1 MFFTNALT
9 EIILTLYGRFFVFN
23 NRLTKRIAAAVMSMI
38 MVLMTFTY
46 AYAAG
51 DTNDFKFSDIDLSI
65 KVPKELICFTRTTT
79 NNNSYLEKL
88 GVDEASV
95 LTNNMIANKI
105 YLEAV
110 PEDVSYEI
118 VVYGNTASK
127 GLSNLNELS
136 EDDLNSLYNEYVASQ
151 SAIDNDNI
159 KEELESS
166 ELIRI
171 NDIPYFVT
179 NIHSVSNDVT
189 VYSQKYYTVVRGYI
203 YTYSVQSKTNRV
215 SDDMTA
221 NAKSIISSA
230 EYTKVR
236 KSILENTIVSETL
249 SNIITVGLPIL
260 ILAAFLF
267 IILKIGPKGR
277 AKRLNEEA
285 RLKAEYE
292 KTHGSGDNK

>member
-1 MFFTNALT
+1 MFNKQ
-9 EIILTLYGRFFVFN
+9 II
-23 NRLTKRIAAAVMSMI
+23 KKAAAMIIASVMC
-38 MVLMTFTY
+38 VATFTY

-51 DTNDFKFSDIDLSI
+51 DTNNFKFSDIDLSV

-88 GVDEASV
+88 GVNEASV

-110 PEDVSYEI
+110 PEDVGYEI

-127 GLSNLNELS
+127 NLGNLNELS
-136 EDDLNSLYNEYVASQ
+136 EDELNSLYNEYVASQ
-151 SAIDNDNI
+151 SAINNDNI

-166 ELIRI
+166 ELIKI

-189 VYSQKYYTVVRGYI
+189 VYSQKYYTVVHGYI
-203 YTYSVQSKTNRV
+203 YTYAIQSKTNRV
-215 SDDMTA
+215 SEDMTA

-230 EYTKVR
+230 SYAKVR
-236 KSILENTIVSETL
+236 KSLFENSVISETL
-249 SNIITVGLPIL
+249 SNIITVGIPII
-260 ILAAFLF
+260 ILA
-267 IILKIGPKGR
+267 IILYVLVKVGPKGK

-285 RLKAEYE
+285 QLRAEYKKAHE
-292 KTHGSGDNK
+292 NNNKTK

>member
-1 MFFTNALT
+1 M
-9 EIILTLYGRFFVFN
+9 FN
-23 NRLTKRIAAAVMSMI
+23 NRFTKRIAAAVMSMI

-189 VYSQKYYTVVRGYI
+189 VYSQKYYTVVRDYI

-260 ILAAFLF
+260 ILAAILF
-267 IILKIGPKGR
+267 IILKIEPKGR

>member
-23 NRLTKRIAAAVMSMI
+23 NRFTKRIAAAVMSMI

-189 VYSQKYYTVVRGYI
+189 VYSQKYYTVVRDYI

-260 ILAAFLF
+260 ILATILF

>member
-1 MFFTNALT
+1 MFNKQ
-9 EIILTLYGRFFVFN
+9 II
-23 NRLTKRIAAAVMSMI
+23 KKAAAMIIASVMC
-38 MVLMTFTY
+38 VATFTY

-51 DTNDFKFSDIDLSI
+51 DTNNFKFSDIDLSV

-110 PEDVSYEI
+110 PEDVVYEI

-127 GLSNLNELS
+127 NLGNLNELS
-136 EDDLNSLYNEYVASQ
+136 EDELNSLYNEYVASQ
-151 SAIDNDNI
+151 SAINNDNI

-166 ELIRI
+166 ELIKI

-189 VYSQKYYTVVRGYI
+189 VYSQKYYTVVHGYI
-203 YTYSVQSKTNRV
+203 YTYAIQSKTNRV
-215 SDDMTA
+215 SEDMIA
-221 NAKSIISSA
+221 NAKCIISSA
-230 EYTKVR
+230 SYAKVR
-236 KSILENTIVSETL
+236 KSLFENSVISETL
-249 SNIITVGLPIL
+249 SNIITVGIPII
-260 ILAAFLF
+260 ILA
-267 IILKIGPKGR
+267 IILYVLVKVGPKGK

-285 RLKAEYE
+285 KLRAEYKKAHE
-292 KTHGSGDNK
+292 NNNKTK

>member
-1 MFFTNALT
+1 M
-9 EIILTLYGRFFVFN
+9 
-23 NRLTKRIAAAVMSMI
+23 
-38 MVLMTFTY
+38 
-46 AYAAG
+46 
-51 DTNDFKFSDIDLSI
+51 
-65 KVPKELICFTRTTT
+65 
-79 NNNSYLEKL
+79 
-88 GVDEASV
+88 
-95 LTNNMIANKI
+95 
-105 YLEAV
+105 
-110 PEDVSYEI
+110 
-118 VVYGNTASK
+118 
-127 GLSNLNELS
+127 
-136 EDDLNSLYNEYVASQ
+136 
-151 SAIDNDNI
+151 
-159 KEELESS
+159 
-166 ELIRI
+166 
-171 NDIPYFVT
+171 T

-260 ILAAFLF
+260 ILAAILF

-292 KTHGSGDNK
+292 KTHGSGDKK

>member
-1 MFFTNALT
+1 MFNKQ
-9 EIILTLYGRFFVFN
+9 II
-23 NRLTKRIAAAVMSMI
+23 KKAAAMIIASVMC
-38 MVLMTFTY
+38 VATFTY

-51 DTNDFKFSDIDLSI
+51 DTNNFKFSDIDLSV

-88 GVDEASV
+88 GVDDASV

-110 PEDVSYEI
+110 PEDVGYEI

-127 GLSNLNELS
+127 NLGNLNELS
-136 EDDLNSLYNEYVASQ
+136 EDELNSLYNEYVASQ
-151 SAIDNDNI
+151 SAINNDNI

-166 ELIRI
+166 ELIKI

-189 VYSQKYYTVVRGYI
+189 VYSQKYYTVVHGYI
-203 YTYSVQSKTNRV
+203 YTYAIQSKTNRV
-215 SDDMTA
+215 SEDMTA
-221 NAKSIISSA
+221 NAKCIISSA
-230 EYTKVR
+230 SYAKVR
-236 KSILENTIVSETL
+236 KSLFENSVISETL
-249 SNIITVGLPIL
+249 SNIITVGIPII
-260 ILAAFLF
+260 ILA
-267 IILKIGPKGR
+267 IILYVLVKVGPKGK

-285 RLKAEYE
+285 QLRAEYKKAHE
-292 KTHGSGDNK
+292 NNNKTK

>member
-1 MFFTNALT
+1 MFNKQ
-9 EIILTLYGRFFVFN
+9 II
-23 NRLTKRIAAAVMSMI
+23 KKAAAMIIASVMC
-38 MVLMTFTY
+38 VATFTY

-51 DTNDFKFSDIDLSI
+51 DTNNFKFSDIDLSV

-110 PEDVSYEI
+110 PEDVGYEI

-127 GLSNLNELS
+127 NLGNLNELS
-136 EDDLNSLYNEYVASQ
+136 EDELNSLYNEYVASQ
-151 SAIDNDNI
+151 SAINNDNI

-166 ELIRI
+166 ELIKI

-203 YTYSVQSKTNRV
+203 YTYAIQSKTNRV
-215 SDDMTA
+215 SEDMTA

-230 EYTKVR
+230 SYAKVR
-236 KSILENTIVSETL
+236 KSLFENSVISETL
-249 SNIITVGLPIL
+249 SNIITVGIPII
-260 ILAAFLF
+260 ILA
-267 IILKIGPKGR
+267 IILYVLAKVGPKVK

-285 RLKAEYE
+285 QLRAEYKKAHE
-292 KTHGSGDNK
+292 NNNKTK

>member
-1 MFFTNALT
+1 MFNKQ
-9 EIILTLYGRFFVFN
+9 II
-23 NRLTKRIAAAVMSMI
+23 KKAAAMIIASVMC
-38 MVLMTFTY
+38 VATFTY

-51 DTNDFKFSDIDLSI
+51 DTNNFKFSDIDLSV

-88 GVDEASV
+88 GVNEASV

-110 PEDVSYEI
+110 PEDVGYEI

-127 GLSNLNELS
+127 NLGNLNELS
-136 EDDLNSLYNEYVASQ
+136 EDELNLLYNEYVASQ
-151 SAIDNDNI
+151 SAINNDNI

-166 ELIRI
+166 ELIKI

-189 VYSQKYYTVVRGYI
+189 VYSQKYYTVVHGYI
-203 YTYSVQSKTNRV
+203 YTYAIQSKTNRV
-215 SDDMTA
+215 SEDMTA

-230 EYTKVR
+230 SYAKVR
-236 KSILENTIVSETL
+236 KSLFENSVISETL
-249 SNIITVGLPIL
+249 SNIITVGIPII
-260 ILAAFLF
+260 ILA
-267 IILKIGPKGR
+267 IILYVLVKVGPKGK

-285 RLKAEYE
+285 QLRAEYKKAHE
-292 KTHGSGDNK
+292 NNNKTK

>member
-1 MFFTNALT
+1 M
-9 EIILTLYGRFFVFN
+9 FN

-260 ILAAFLF
+260 ILAA
-267 IILKIGPKGR
+267 IL
-277 AKRLNEEA
+277 
-285 RLKAEYE
+285 
-292 KTHGSGDNK
+292 S

>member
-1 MFFTNALT
+1 MFNKQ
-9 EIILTLYGRFFVFN
+9 II
-23 NRLTKRIAAAVMSMI
+23 KKAAAMIIASVMC
-38 MVLMTFTY
+38 VATFTY

-51 DTNDFKFSDIDLSI
+51 DTNNFKFSDIDLSV

-110 PEDVSYEI
+110 PEDVGYEI

-127 GLSNLNELS
+127 NLANLNELS
-136 EDDLNSLYNEYVASQ
+136 EDELNSLYNEYVASQ
-151 SAIDNDNI
+151 SAINNDNI

-166 ELIRI
+166 ELIKI

-203 YTYSVQSKTNRV
+203 YTYAIQSKTNRV
-215 SDDMTA
+215 SEDMTA

-230 EYTKVR
+230 SYAKVR
-236 KSILENTIVSETL
+236 KSLFENSVISETL
-249 SNIITVGLPIL
+249 SNIITVGIPII
-260 ILAAFLF
+260 ILA
-267 IILKIGPKGR
+267 IILYVLVKVGPKGK

-285 RLKAEYE
+285 QLRAEYKKAHE
-292 KTHGSGDNK
+292 NNNKTK

>member
-1 MFFTNALT
+1 MFNKQ
-9 EIILTLYGRFFVFN
+9 II
-23 NRLTKRIAAAVMSMI
+23 KKAAAMIIASVMC
-38 MVLMTFTY
+38 VATFTY

-51 DTNDFKFSDIDLSI
+51 DTNNFKFSDIDLSV

-110 PEDVSYEI
+110 PEDVGYEI

-127 GLSNLNELS
+127 NLGNLNELS
-136 EDDLNSLYNEYVASQ
+136 EDELNSLYNEYVASQ
-151 SAIDNDNI
+151 SAINNDNI

-166 ELIRI
+166 ELIKI

-203 YTYSVQSKTNRV
+203 YTYAIQSKTNRV
-215 SDDMTA
+215 SEDMTA

-230 EYTKVR
+230 SYAKVR
-236 KSILENTIVSETL
+236 KSLFENSVISETL
-249 SNIITVGLPIL
+249 SNIITVGIPII
-260 ILAAFLF
+260 ILA
-267 IILKIGPKGR
+267 IILYVLVKVGPKGK

-285 RLKAEYE
+285 KLRAEYKKAHE
-292 KTHGSGDNK
+292 NNNKTK

>member
-23 NRLTKRIAAAVMSMI
+23 NRFTKRIAAAVMSMI

-65 KVPKELICFTRTTT
+65 KAPKELICFTRTTT

-189 VYSQKYYTVVRGYI
+189 VYSQKYYTVVRDYI

-260 ILAAFLF
+260 ILAAILF
-267 IILKIGPKGR
+267 IILKIEPKGR

>member
-1 MFFTNALT
+1 MFNKQ
-9 EIILTLYGRFFVFN
+9 II
-23 NRLTKRIAAAVMSMI
+23 KKAAAMIIASVMC
-38 MVLMTFTY
+38 VATFTY

-51 DTNDFKFSDIDLSI
+51 DTNNFKFSDIDLSV

-110 PEDVSYEI
+110 PEDVGYEI

-127 GLSNLNELS
+127 NLGNLNELS
-136 EDDLNSLYNEYVASQ
+136 EDELNSLYNEYVASQ
-151 SAIDNDNI
+151 SAINNDNI

-166 ELIRI
+166 ELIKI

-189 VYSQKYYTVVRGYI
+189 VYSQKYYTVVHGYI
-203 YTYSVQSKTNRV
+203 YTYAIQSKTNRV
-215 SDDMTA
+215 SEHMTA
-221 NAKSIISSA
+221 NAKCIISSA
-230 EYTKVR
+230 SYAKVR
-236 KSILENTIVSETL
+236 KSLFENSVISETL
-249 SNIITVGLPIL
+249 SNIITVGIPII
-260 ILAAFLF
+260 ILA
-267 IILKIGPKGR
+267 IILYVLVKVGPKGK

-285 RLKAEYE
+285 KLRAEYKKAHE
-292 KTHGSGDNK
+292 NNNKTK

>member
-1 MFFTNALT
+1 MFNKQ
-9 EIILTLYGRFFVFN
+9 II
-23 NRLTKRIAAAVMSMI
+23 KKAAAMIIASVMC
-38 MVLMTFTY
+38 VATFTY

-51 DTNDFKFSDIDLSI
+51 DTNNFKFSDIDLSV

-110 PEDVSYEI
+110 PEDVGYEI
-118 VVYGNTASK
+118 VIYGNTASK
-127 GLSNLNELS
+127 NLGNLNELS
-136 EDDLNSLYNEYVASQ
+136 EDELNSLYNEYVASQ
-151 SAIDNDNI
+151 SAINNDNI

-166 ELIRI
+166 ELIKI

-203 YTYSVQSKTNRV
+203 YTYAIQSKTNRV
-215 SDDMTA
+215 SEDMTA

-230 EYTKVR
+230 SYAKVR
-236 KSILENTIVSETL
+236 KSLFENSVISETL
-249 SNIITVGLPIL
+249 SNIITVGIPII
-260 ILAAFLF
+260 ILA
-267 IILKIGPKGR
+267 IILYVLVKVGPKGK

-285 RLKAEYE
+285 QLRAEYKKAHE
-292 KTHGSGDNK
+292 NNNKTK

>member
-1 MFFTNALT
+1 MFNKQ
-9 EIILTLYGRFFVFN
+9 II
-23 NRLTKRIAAAVMSMI
+23 KKAAAMIIASVMC
-38 MVLMTFTY
+38 VATFTY

-51 DTNDFKFSDIDLSI
+51 DTNNFKFSDIDLSV

-110 PEDVSYEI
+110 PEDVGYEI

-127 GLSNLNELS
+127 NLGNLNELS
-136 EDDLNSLYNEYVASQ
+136 EDELNSLYNEYVASQ
-151 SAIDNDNI
+151 SAINNDNI

-166 ELIRI
+166 ELIKI

-203 YTYSVQSKTNRV
+203 YTYAIQSKTNRV
-215 SDDMTA
+215 SEDMTA

-230 EYTKVR
+230 SYGKVR
-236 KSILENTIVSETL
+236 KSLFENSVISETL
-249 SNIITVGLPIL
+249 SNIITVGIPII
-260 ILAAFLF
+260 ILA
-267 IILKIGPKGR
+267 IILYVLVNVGPKGK

-285 RLKAEYE
+285 KLRAEYKKAHE
-292 KTHGSGDNK
+292 NNNKTK

>member
-1 MFFTNALT
+1 
-9 EIILTLYGRFFVFN
+9 VFN
-23 NRLTKRIAAAVMSMI
+23 KQIIKKAAAMIIASVMC
-38 MVLMTFTY
+38 VATFTY

-51 DTNDFKFSDIDLSI
+51 DTNNFKFSDIDLSV

-110 PEDVSYEI
+110 PEDVGYEI
-118 VVYGNTASK
+118 VIYGNTASK
-127 GLSNLNELS
+127 NLGNLNELS
-136 EDDLNSLYNEYVASQ
+136 EDELNSLYNEYVASQ
-151 SAIDNDNI
+151 SAINNDNI

-166 ELIRI
+166 ELIKI

-203 YTYSVQSKTNRV
+203 YTYAIQSKTNRV
-215 SDDMTA
+215 SEDMTA

-230 EYTKVR
+230 SYAKVR
-236 KSILENTIVSETL
+236 KSLFENSVISETL
-249 SNIITVGLPIL
+249 SNIITVGIPII
-260 ILAAFLF
+260 ILA
-267 IILKIGPKGR
+267 IILYVLVKVGPKGK

-285 RLKAEYE
+285 QLRAEYKKAHE
-292 KTHGSGDNK
+292 NNNKTK

>member
-1 MFFTNALT
+1 MFNKQ
-9 EIILTLYGRFFVFN
+9 II
-23 NRLTKRIAAAVMSMI
+23 KKAAAMIIASVMC
-38 MVLMTFTY
+38 VATFTY

-51 DTNDFKFSDIDLSI
+51 DTNNFKFSDIDLSV

-110 PEDVSYEI
+110 PEDVGYEI

-127 GLSNLNELS
+127 NLGNLNELS
-136 EDDLNSLYNEYVASQ
+136 EDELNSLYNEYVASQ
-151 SAIDNDNI
+151 SAINNDNI

-166 ELIRI
+166 ELIKI

-203 YTYSVQSKTNRV
+203 YTYAIQSKTKRV
-215 SDDMTA
+215 SEDMTA
-221 NAKSIISSA
+221 NAKSIISSVSYA
-230 EYTKVR
+230 KVR
-236 KSILENTIVSETL
+236 KSLFENSVISETL
-249 SNIITVGLPIL
+249 SNIITVGIPII
-260 ILAAFLF
+260 ILA
-267 IILKIGPKGR
+267 IILYVLVKVGPKGK

-285 RLKAEYE
+285 QLRAEYKKAHE
-292 KTHGSGDNK
+292 NNNKTK

>member
-1 MFFTNALT
+1 MFN
-9 EIILTLYGRFFVFN
+9 
-23 NRLTKRIAAAVMSMI
+23 KRIIKKAAAMIIASVMC
-38 MVLMTFTY
+38 VATFTY

-51 DTNDFKFSDIDLSI
+51 DTNNFKFSDIDLSI

-88 GVDEASV
+88 GVDDASV

-110 PEDVSYEI
+110 PEDVGYEI

-127 GLSNLNELS
+127 NLGNLNELS
-136 EDDLNSLYNEYVASQ
+136 EDELNSLYNEYVASQ
-151 SAIDNDNI
+151 SAINNDNI

-166 ELIRI
+166 ELIKI

-203 YTYSVQSKTNRV
+203 YTYAIQSKTNRV
-215 SDDMTA
+215 SEDMTA

-230 EYTKVR
+230 SYAKVR
-236 KSILENTIVSETL
+236 KSLFENSIISETL
-249 SNIITVGLPIL
+249 SNIITVGIPII
-260 ILAAFLF
+260 ILA
-267 IILKIGPKGR
+267 IILYVLVKVGPKGKT
-277 AKRLNEEA
+277 KRLNEEA
-285 RLKAEYE
+285 KLRAEYKKAHE
-292 KTHGSGDNK
+292 NNNKTK

>member
-1 MFFTNALT
+1 MFNKQ
-9 EIILTLYGRFFVFN
+9 II
-23 NRLTKRIAAAVMSMI
+23 KKAAAMIIASVMC
-38 MVLMTFTY
+38 VATFTY

-51 DTNDFKFSDIDLSI
+51 DTNNFKFSDIDLSV

-110 PEDVSYEI
+110 PEDVGYEI

-127 GLSNLNELS
+127 NLGNLNELS
-136 EDDLNSLYNEYVASQ
+136 EDELNSLYNEYVASQ
-151 SAIDNDNI
+151 SAINNDNI

-166 ELIRI
+166 ELIKI

-203 YTYSVQSKTNRV
+203 YTYAIQSKTNRV
-215 SDDMTA
+215 SEDMTA

-230 EYTKVR
+230 SYAKVR
-236 KSILENTIVSETL
+236 KSLFENSVISETL
-249 SNIITVGLPIL
+249 SNIITVGIPII
-260 ILAAFLF
+260 ILA
-267 IILKIGPKGR
+267 IILYVLAKVGPKGK

-285 RLKAEYE
+285 QLRAEYKKDHE
-292 KTHGSGDNK
+292 NNNKTK

>member
-1 MFFTNALT
+1 MFNKQ
-9 EIILTLYGRFFVFN
+9 II
-23 NRLTKRIAAAVMSMI
+23 KKAAAMIIASVMC
-38 MVLMTFTY
+38 VATFTY

-51 DTNDFKFSDIDLSI
+51 DTNNFKFSDIDLSV

-110 PEDVSYEI
+110 PEDVGYEI

-127 GLSNLNELS
+127 NLGNLNELS
-136 EDDLNSLYNEYVASQ
+136 EDELNSLYNEYVASQ
-151 SAIDNDNI
+151 SAINNDNI

-166 ELIRI
+166 ELIKI

-189 VYSQKYYTVVRGYI
+189 VYSQKYYTVVHGYI
-203 YTYSVQSKTNRV
+203 YTYAIQSKTNRV
-215 SDDMTA
+215 SEDMIA
-221 NAKSIISSA
+221 NAKCIISSA
-230 EYTKVR
+230 SYAKVR
-236 KSILENTIVSETL
+236 KSLFENSIISETL
-249 SNIITVGLPIL
+249 SNIITVGIPII
-260 ILAAFLF
+260 ILA
-267 IILKIGPKGR
+267 IILYVLVKVGPKGK

-285 RLKAEYE
+285 QLRAEYKKAHE
-292 KTHGSGDNK
+292 NNNKTK

>member
-1 MFFTNALT
+1 MFNKQ
-9 EIILTLYGRFFVFN
+9 IIKKAVAMI
-23 NRLTKRIAAAVMSMI
+23 IASVMC
-38 MVLMTFTY
+38 VATFTY

-51 DTNDFKFSDIDLSI
+51 DTNNFKFSDIDLSV

-88 GVDEASV
+88 GVNEASV

-110 PEDVSYEI
+110 PEDVGYEI

-127 GLSNLNELS
+127 NLGNLNELS
-136 EDDLNSLYNEYVASQ
+136 EDELNSLYNEYVASQ
-151 SAIDNDNI
+151 SAINNDNI

-166 ELIRI
+166 ELIKI

-203 YTYSVQSKTNRV
+203 YTYAIQSKTNRV
-215 SDDMTA
+215 SEDMTA

-230 EYTKVR
+230 SYAKVR
-236 KSILENTIVSETL
+236 KSLFENSVISETL
-249 SNIITVGLPIL
+249 SNIITVGIPII
-260 ILAAFLF
+260 ILA
-267 IILKIGPKGR
+267 IILYVLAKVGPKGK

-285 RLKAEYE
+285 QLRAEYKKAHE
-292 KTHGSGDNK
+292 NNNKTK

>member
-1 MFFTNALT
+1 MFNKQ
-9 EIILTLYGRFFVFN
+9 II
-23 NRLTKRIAAAVMSMI
+23 KKAAAMIIASVMC
-38 MVLMTFTY
+38 VATFTY

-51 DTNDFKFSDIDLSI
+51 DTNNFKFSDIDLSV

-110 PEDVSYEI
+110 PEDVGYEI

-127 GLSNLNELS
+127 NLGNLNELS
-136 EDDLNSLYNEYVASQ
+136 EDELNSLYNEYVASQ
-151 SAIDNDNI
+151 SAINNDNI

-166 ELIRI
+166 ELIKI

-203 YTYSVQSKTNRV
+203 YTYAIQSKTNRV
-215 SDDMTA
+215 SEDMTA

-230 EYTKVR
+230 SYAKVR
-236 KSILENTIVSETL
+236 KSLFENSVISETL
-249 SNIITVGLPIL
+249 SNIITVGIPII
-260 ILAAFLF
+260 ILA
-267 IILKIGPKGR
+267 IILYVLVKVRPKGK

-285 RLKAEYE
+285 QLRAEYKKAHE
-292 KTHGSGDNK
+292 NNNKTK

>member
-1 MFFTNALT
+1 MFNKQ
-9 EIILTLYGRFFVFN
+9 II
-23 NRLTKRIAAAVMSMI
+23 KKAAAMIIASVMC
-38 MVLMTFTY
+38 VATFTY

-51 DTNDFKFSDIDLSI
+51 DTNNFKFSDIDLSV

-88 GVDEASV
+88 GVNEASV

-110 PEDVSYEI
+110 PEDVGYEI

-127 GLSNLNELS
+127 NLGNLNELS
-136 EDDLNSLYNEYVASQ
+136 EDELNSLYNEYVASQ
-151 SAIDNDNI
+151 SAINNDNI

-166 ELIRI
+166 ELIKI

-189 VYSQKYYTVVRGYI
+189 VYSQKYYTVVHGYI
-203 YTYSVQSKTNRV
+203 YTYAIQSKTNRV
-215 SDDMTA
+215 SEDMTA

-230 EYTKVR
+230 SYAKVR
-236 KSILENTIVSETL
+236 KSLFENSVISETL
-249 SNIITVGLPIL
+249 SNIITVGIPII
-260 ILAAFLF
+260 ILA
-267 IILKIGPKGR
+267 IILYVLAKVGPKGK

-285 RLKAEYE
+285 QLRAEYKKAHE
-292 KTHGSGDNK
+292 NNNKTK

>member
-1 MFFTNALT
+1 MFNKQ
-9 EIILTLYGRFFVFN
+9 II
-23 NRLTKRIAAAVMSMI
+23 KKAAAMIIASVMC
-38 MVLMTFTY
+38 VATFTY

-51 DTNDFKFSDIDLSI
+51 DTNNFKFSDIDLSV

-110 PEDVSYEI
+110 PEDVGYEI

-127 GLSNLNELS
+127 NLGNLNELS
-136 EDDLNSLYNEYVASQ
+136 EDELNSLYNEYVASQ
-151 SAIDNDNI
+151 SAINNDNI

-166 ELIRI
+166 ELIKI

-189 VYSQKYYTVVRGYI
+189 VYSQKYYTVVHGYI
-203 YTYSVQSKTNRV
+203 YTYAIQSKTNRV
-215 SDDMTA
+215 SEDMTA
-221 NAKSIISSA
+221 NAKYIISSA
-230 EYTKVR
+230 SYAKVR
-236 KSILENTIVSETL
+236 KSLFENSVISETL
-249 SNIITVGLPIL
+249 SNIITVGIPII
-260 ILAAFLF
+260 ILA
-267 IILKIGPKGR
+267 IILYVLVKVGPKGK

-285 RLKAEYE
+285 KLRAEYKKAHE
-292 KTHGSGDNK
+292 NNNKIK

>member
-1 MFFTNALT
+1 MFNKQ
-9 EIILTLYGRFFVFN
+9 II
-23 NRLTKRIAAAVMSMI
+23 KKAAAMIIASVMC
-38 MVLMTFTY
+38 VATFTY
-46 AYAAG
+46 AYAAD
-51 DTNDFKFSDIDLSI
+51 DTNNFKFSDIDLSV

-88 GVDEASV
+88 GVNEASV

-110 PEDVSYEI
+110 PEDVGYEI

-127 GLSNLNELS
+127 NLGNLNELS
-136 EDDLNSLYNEYVASQ
+136 EDELNSLYNEYVASQ
-151 SAIDNDNI
+151 SAINNDNI

-166 ELIRI
+166 ELIKI

-189 VYSQKYYTVVRGYI
+189 VYSQKYYTVVHGYI
-203 YTYSVQSKTNRV
+203 YTYAIQSKTNRV
-215 SDDMTA
+215 SEDMTA

-230 EYTKVR
+230 SYAKVR
-236 KSILENTIVSETL
+236 KSLFENSVISETL
-249 SNIITVGLPIL
+249 SNIITVGIPII
-260 ILAAFLF
+260 ILA
-267 IILKIGPKGR
+267 IILYVLAKVGPKGK

-285 RLKAEYE
+285 QLRAEYKKAHE
-292 KTHGSGDNK
+292 NNNKTK

>member
-1 MFFTNALT
+1 MFSKQ
-9 EIILTLYGRFFVFN
+9 II
-23 NRLTKRIAAAVMSMI
+23 KKAAAMIIASVMC
-38 MVLMTFTY
+38 VATFTY

-51 DTNDFKFSDIDLSI
+51 DTNNFKFSDIDLSV

-110 PEDVSYEI
+110 PEDVGYEI

-127 GLSNLNELS
+127 NLGNLNELS
-136 EDDLNSLYNEYVASQ
+136 EDELNSLYNEYVASQ
-151 SAIDNDNI
+151 SAINNDNI

-166 ELIRI
+166 ELIKI

-189 VYSQKYYTVVRGYI
+189 VYSQKYYTVVHGYI
-203 YTYSVQSKTNRV
+203 YTYAIQSKTNRV
-215 SDDMTA
+215 SEDMIA
-221 NAKSIISSA
+221 NAKCIISSA
-230 EYTKVR
+230 SYAKVR
-236 KSILENTIVSETL
+236 KSLFENSVISETL
-249 SNIITVGLPIL
+249 SNIITVGIPII
-260 ILAAFLF
+260 ILA
-267 IILKIGPKGR
+267 IILYVLVKVGPKGK

-285 RLKAEYE
+285 QLRAEYKKAHE
-292 KTHGSGDNK
+292 NNNKTK

>member
-1 MFFTNALT
+1 
-9 EIILTLYGRFFVFN
+9 VFN
-23 NRLTKRIAAAVMSMI
+23 KQIIKKAAAMIIASVMC
-38 MVLMTFTY
+38 VATFTY

-51 DTNDFKFSDIDLSI
+51 DTNNFKFSDIDLSV

-110 PEDVSYEI
+110 PEDVGYEI

-127 GLSNLNELS
+127 NLGNLNELS
-136 EDDLNSLYNEYVASQ
+136 EDELNSLYNEYVASQ
-151 SAIDNDNI
+151 SAINNDNI

-166 ELIRI
+166 ELIKI

-189 VYSQKYYTVVRGYI
+189 VYSQKYYTVVHGYI
-203 YTYSVQSKTNRV
+203 YTYAIQSKTNRV
-215 SDDMTA
+215 SEDMTA

-230 EYTKVR
+230 SYAKVR
-236 KSILENTIVSETL
+236 KSLFENSVISETL
-249 SNIITVGLPIL
+249 SNIITVGIPII
-260 ILAAFLF
+260 ILA
-267 IILKIGPKGR
+267 IILYVLVKVGPKGK

-285 RLKAEYE
+285 QLRAEYKKAHE
-292 KTHGSGDNK
+292 NNNKTK

>member
-1 MFFTNALT
+1 MFNKQ
-9 EIILTLYGRFFVFN
+9 II
-23 NRLTKRIAAAVMSMI
+23 KKAAAIIIASVMC
-38 MVLMTFTY
+38 VATFTY

-51 DTNDFKFSDIDLSI
+51 DTNNFKFSDIDLSV

-110 PEDVSYEI
+110 PEDVGYEI

-127 GLSNLNELS
+127 NLGNLNELS
-136 EDDLNSLYNEYVASQ
+136 EDELNSLYNEYVASQ
-151 SAIDNDNI
+151 SAINNDNI

-166 ELIRI
+166 ELIKI

-189 VYSQKYYTVVRGYI
+189 VYSQKYYTVVHGYI
-203 YTYSVQSKTNRV
+203 YTYAIQSKTNRV
-215 SDDMTA
+215 SEDMIA
-221 NAKSIISSA
+221 NAKCIISSA
-230 EYTKVR
+230 SYAKVR
-236 KSILENTIVSETL
+236 KSLFENSVISETL
-249 SNIITVGLPIL
+249 SNIITVGIPII
-260 ILAAFLF
+260 ILA
-267 IILKIGPKGR
+267 IILYVLVKVGPKGK

-285 RLKAEYE
+285 QLRAEYKKAHE
-292 KTHGSGDNK
+292 NNNKTK

>member
-1 MFFTNALT
+1 MFNKQ
-9 EIILTLYGRFFVFN
+9 II
-23 NRLTKRIAAAVMSMI
+23 KKAAAMIIASVMC
-38 MVLMTFTY
+38 VATFTY

-51 DTNDFKFSDIDLSI
+51 DTNNFKFSDIDLSV
-65 KVPKELICFTRTTT
+65 KVPKKLICFTRTTT

-110 PEDVSYEI
+110 PEDVGYEI

-127 GLSNLNELS
+127 NLGNLNELS
-136 EDDLNSLYNEYVASQ
+136 EDELNSLYNEYVASQ
-151 SAIDNDNI
+151 SAINNDNI

-166 ELIRI
+166 ELIKI

-203 YTYSVQSKTNRV
+203 YTYAIQSKTNRV
-215 SDDMTA
+215 SEDMTA

-230 EYTKVR
+230 SYAKVR
-236 KSILENTIVSETL
+236 KSLFENSVISETL
-249 SNIITVGLPIL
+249 SNIITVGIPII
-260 ILAAFLF
+260 ILA
-267 IILKIGPKGR
+267 IILYVLAKVGPKGK

-285 RLKAEYE
+285 QLRAEYKKAHE
-292 KTHGSGDNK
+292 NNNKTK

>member
-1 MFFTNALT
+1 MFN
-9 EIILTLYGRFFVFN
+9 
-23 NRLTKRIAAAVMSMI
+23 KRIIKKAAAMIIASVMC
-38 MVLMTFTY
+38 VATFTY

-51 DTNDFKFSDIDLSI
+51 DTNNFKFSDIDLSI

-110 PEDVSYEI
+110 PEDVGYEI

-127 GLSNLNELS
+127 NLGNLNELS
-136 EDDLNSLYNEYVASQ
+136 EDELNSLYNEYVASQ
-151 SAIDNDNI
+151 SAINNDNI

-166 ELIRI
+166 ELIKI

-189 VYSQKYYTVVRGYI
+189 VYSQKYYTVVHGYI
-203 YTYSVQSKTNRV
+203 YTYAIQSKTNRV
-215 SDDMTA
+215 SEDMTA

-230 EYTKVR
+230 SYAKVR
-236 KSILENTIVSETL
+236 KSLFENSVISETL
-249 SNIITVGLPIL
+249 SNIITVGIPII
-260 ILAAFLF
+260 ILA
-267 IILKIGPKGR
+267 IILYVLVKVGPKGK

-285 RLKAEYE
+285 QLRAEYKKAHE
-292 KTHGSGDNK
+292 NNNKTK

>member
-1 MFFTNALT
+1 MFNKQ
-9 EIILTLYGRFFVFN
+9 II
-23 NRLTKRIAAAVMSMI
+23 KKAAAMIIASVMC
-38 MVLMTFTY
+38 VATFTY

-51 DTNDFKFSDIDLSI
+51 DTNNFKFSDIDLSV

-110 PEDVSYEI
+110 PEDVGYEI

-127 GLSNLNELS
+127 NLGNLNELS
-136 EDDLNSLYNEYVASQ
+136 EDELNSLYNEYVASQ
-151 SAIDNDNI
+151 SAINNDNI

-166 ELIRI
+166 ELIKI

-189 VYSQKYYTVVRGYI
+189 VYSQKYYTVVHGYI
-203 YTYSVQSKTNRV
+203 YTYAIQSKTNRV
-215 SDDMTA
+215 SEDMTA

-230 EYTKVR
+230 SYAKVR
-236 KSILENTIVSETL
+236 KSLFENSVISETL
-249 SNIITVGLPIL
+249 SNIITVGIPII
-260 ILAAFLF
+260 ILA
-267 IILKIGPKGR
+267 IILYVLVKVGPKGK

-285 RLKAEYE
+285 QLRAEYKKAHANNN
-292 KTHGSGDNK
+292 KTK

>member
-1 MFFTNALT
+1 MFNKQ
-9 EIILTLYGRFFVFN
+9 IIKKATAMI
-23 NRLTKRIAAAVMSMI
+23 IASVMC
-38 MVLMTFTY
+38 VATFTY

-51 DTNDFKFSDIDLSI
+51 DTNNFKFSDIDLSV

-110 PEDVSYEI
+110 PEDVGYEI

-127 GLSNLNELS
+127 NLGNLNELS
-136 EDDLNSLYNEYVASQ
+136 EDELNSLYNEYVASQ
-151 SAIDNDNI
+151 SAINNDNI

-166 ELIRI
+166 ELIKI

-203 YTYSVQSKTNRV
+203 YTYAIQSKTNRV
-215 SDDMTA
+215 SEDMTA

-230 EYTKVR
+230 SYAKVR
-236 KSILENTIVSETL
+236 KSLFENSVISETL
-249 SNIITVGLPIL
+249 SNIITVGIPII
-260 ILAAFLF
+260 ILA
-267 IILKIGPKGR
+267 IILYVLVKVGPKGK

-285 RLKAEYE
+285 QLRAEYKKAHE
-292 KTHGSGDNK
+292 NNNKTK

>member
-1 MFFTNALT
+1 MFNKQ
-9 EIILTLYGRFFVFN
+9 II
-23 NRLTKRIAAAVMSMI
+23 KKAAAMIIASVMC
-38 MVLMTFTY
+38 VATFTY

-51 DTNDFKFSDIDLSI
+51 DTNNFKFSDIDLSV

-88 GVDEASV
+88 GVNDASV

-110 PEDVSYEI
+110 PEDVGYEI

-127 GLSNLNELS
+127 NLGNLNELS
-136 EDDLNSLYNEYVASQ
+136 EDELNSLYNEYVASQ
-151 SAIDNDNI
+151 SAINNDNI

-166 ELIRI
+166 ELIKI

-203 YTYSVQSKTNRV
+203 YTYAIQSKTNRV
-215 SDDMTA
+215 SEDMTA

-230 EYTKVR
+230 SYAKVR
-236 KSILENTIVSETL
+236 KSLFENSVISETL
-249 SNIITVGLPIL
+249 SNIITVGIPII
-260 ILAAFLF
+260 ILA
-267 IILKIGPKGR
+267 IILYVLVKVGPKGK

-285 RLKAEYE
+285 QLRAEYKKAHE
-292 KTHGSGDNK
+292 NNNKTK

>member
-1 MFFTNALT
+1 MFNKQ
-9 EIILTLYGRFFVFN
+9 II
-23 NRLTKRIAAAVMSMI
+23 KKAAAMIIASVMC
-38 MVLMTFTY
+38 VATFTY

-51 DTNDFKFSDIDLSI
+51 DTNNFKFSDIDLSV

-88 GVDEASV
+88 GVNEASV

-110 PEDVSYEI
+110 PEDVGYEI

-127 GLSNLNELS
+127 NLGNLNELS
-136 EDDLNSLYNEYVASQ
+136 EDELNLLYNEYVASQ
-151 SAIDNDNI
+151 SAINNDNI

-166 ELIRI
+166 ELIKI

-179 NIHSVSNDVT
+179 KIHSVSNDVT

-203 YTYSVQSKTNRV
+203 YTYAIQSKTNRV
-215 SDDMTA
+215 SEDMTA

-230 EYTKVR
+230 SYAKVR
-236 KSILENTIVSETL
+236 KSLFENSVISETL
-249 SNIITVGLPIL
+249 SNIITVGIPII
-260 ILAAFLF
+260 ILA
-267 IILKIGPKGR
+267 IILYVLVKVGPKGK

-285 RLKAEYE
+285 QLRAEYKKAHE
-292 KTHGSGDNK
+292 NNNKTK

>member
-1 MFFTNALT
+1 MFN
-9 EIILTLYGRFFVFN
+9 
-23 NRLTKRIAAAVMSMI
+23 KRIIKKAAAMIIASVMC
-38 MVLMTFTY
+38 VATFTY

-51 DTNDFKFSDIDLSI
+51 DTNNFRFSDIDLSI

-88 GVDEASV
+88 GVDDASV

-110 PEDVSYEI
+110 PEDVGYEI

-127 GLSNLNELS
+127 NLGNLNELS
-136 EDDLNSLYNEYVASQ
+136 EDELNSLYNEYVASQ
-151 SAIDNDNI
+151 SAINNDNI

-166 ELIRI
+166 ELIKI

-203 YTYSVQSKTNRV
+203 YTYAIQSKTNRV
-215 SDDMTA
+215 SEDMTA

-230 EYTKVR
+230 SYAKVR
-236 KSILENTIVSETL
+236 KSLFENSVISETL
-249 SNIITVGLPIL
+249 SNIITVGIPII
-260 ILAAFLF
+260 ILA
-267 IILKIGPKGR
+267 IILYVLVKVGPKGR
-277 AKRLNEEA
+277 TKRLNEEA
-285 RLKAEYE
+285 KLRAEYKKAHE
-292 KTHGSGDNK
+292 NNNKTK

>member
-1 MFFTNALT
+1 MFNKQ
-9 EIILTLYGRFFVFN
+9 II
-23 NRLTKRIAAAVMSMI
+23 KKAAAMIIASVMC
-38 MVLMTFTY
+38 VATFTY

-51 DTNDFKFSDIDLSI
+51 DTNNFKFSDIDLSV

-88 GVDEASV
+88 GVDEALV

-110 PEDVSYEI
+110 PEDVGYEI

-127 GLSNLNELS
+127 NLGNLNELS
-136 EDDLNSLYNEYVASQ
+136 EDELNSLYNEYVASQ
-151 SAIDNDNI
+151 SAINNDNI

-166 ELIRI
+166 ELIKI

-203 YTYSVQSKTNRV
+203 YTYAIQSKTNRV
-215 SDDMTA
+215 SEDMTA

-230 EYTKVR
+230 SYAKVR
-236 KSILENTIVSETL
+236 KSLFENSVISETL
-249 SNIITVGLPIL
+249 SNIITVGIPII
-260 ILAAFLF
+260 ILA
-267 IILKIGPKGR
+267 IILYVLVKVGPKGK

-285 RLKAEYE
+285 QLRAEYKKAHE
-292 KTHGSGDNK
+292 NNNKTK

>member
-1 MFFTNALT
+1 MFNKQ
-9 EIILTLYGRFFVFN
+9 II
-23 NRLTKRIAAAVMSMI
+23 KKAAAMIIASVMC
-38 MVLMTFTY
+38 VATFTY

-51 DTNDFKFSDIDLSI
+51 DTNNFKFSDIDLSV

-110 PEDVSYEI
+110 PEDVGYEI
-118 VVYGNTASK
+118 IIYGNTASK
-127 GLSNLNELS
+127 NLGNLNELS
-136 EDDLNSLYNEYVASQ
+136 EDELNSLYNEYVASQ
-151 SAIDNDNI
+151 SAINNDNI

-166 ELIRI
+166 ELIKI

-189 VYSQKYYTVVRGYI
+189 VYSQKCYTVVRGYI
-203 YTYSVQSKTNRV
+203 YTYAIQSKTNRV
-215 SDDMTA
+215 SEDMTA

-230 EYTKVR
+230 SYAKVR
-236 KSILENTIVSETL
+236 KSLFENSVISETL
-249 SNIITVGLPIL
+249 SNIITVGIPII
-260 ILAAFLF
+260 ILA
-267 IILKIGPKGR
+267 IILYVLVKVGPKGK

-285 RLKAEYE
+285 QLRAEYKKAHE
-292 KTHGSGDNK
+292 NNNKTK

>member
-1 MFFTNALT
+1 MFNKQ
-9 EIILTLYGRFFVFN
+9 II
-23 NRLTKRIAAAVMSMI
+23 KKAAAMIIASVMC
-38 MVLMTFTY
+38 VATFTY

-51 DTNDFKFSDIDLSI
+51 DTNNFKFSDIDLSV

-110 PEDVSYEI
+110 PEDVGYEI

-127 GLSNLNELS
+127 NLGNLNELS
-136 EDDLNSLYNEYVASQ
+136 EDELNSLYNEYVASQ
-151 SAIDNDNI
+151 SAINNDNI

-166 ELIRI
+166 ELIKI

-189 VYSQKYYTVVRGYI
+189 VYSQKYYTVVHGYI
-203 YTYSVQSKTNRV
+203 YTYAIQSKTNRV
-215 SDDMTA
+215 SEDMIA
-221 NAKSIISSA
+221 NAKCIISSA
-230 EYTKVR
+230 SYAKVR
-236 KSILENTIVSETL
+236 KSLFENSVISETL
-249 SNIITVGLPIL
+249 SNIITVGIPII
-260 ILAAFLF
+260 ILA
-267 IILKIGPKGR
+267 IILYVLVKVGPKGK
-277 AKRLNEEA
+277 AKRLNVEA
-285 RLKAEYE
+285 QLRAEYKKAHE
-292 KTHGSGDNK
+292 NNNKTK

>member
-1 MFFTNALT
+1 
-9 EIILTLYGRFFVFN
+9 VFN
-23 NRLTKRIAAAVMSMI
+23 KQIIKKAAAMIIASVMC
-38 MVLMTFTY
+38 VATFTY

-51 DTNDFKFSDIDLSI
+51 DTNNFKFSDIDLSV

-88 GVDEASV
+88 GVNEASV

-110 PEDVSYEI
+110 PEDVGYEI

-127 GLSNLNELS
+127 NLGNLNELS
-136 EDDLNSLYNEYVASQ
+136 EDELNSLYNEYVASQ
-151 SAIDNDNI
+151 SAINNDNI

-166 ELIRI
+166 ELIKI

-189 VYSQKYYTVVRGYI
+189 VYSQKYYTVVHGYI
-203 YTYSVQSKTNRV
+203 YTYAIQSKTNRV
-215 SDDMTA
+215 SEDMTA

-230 EYTKVR
+230 SYAKVR
-236 KSILENTIVSETL
+236 KSLFENSVISETL
-249 SNIITVGLPIL
+249 SNIITVGIPII
-260 ILAAFLF
+260 ILA
-267 IILKIGPKGR
+267 IILYVLVKVGPKGK

-285 RLKAEYE
+285 QLRAEYKKAHE
-292 KTHGSGDNK
+292 NNNKTK